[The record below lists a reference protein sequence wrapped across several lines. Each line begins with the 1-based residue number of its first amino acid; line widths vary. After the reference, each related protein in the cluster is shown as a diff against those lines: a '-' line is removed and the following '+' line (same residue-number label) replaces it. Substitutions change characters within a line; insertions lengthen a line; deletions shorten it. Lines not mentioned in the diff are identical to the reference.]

1 MLLTFVCFFGYSV
14 RRNETCRNSETRT
27 LFVVLRQIEMGEW
40 VAHESE
46 PVPFA
51 NATLERSE
59 CNNKIWVS
67 VICRHMPFAHD
78 NPQLTR
84 QWSWQTIKPFYRFA
98 RSCASVTIRFLVLVN
113 VCFLWP
119 QNWMTFVLCMW
130 IGHSVCWPA
139 PNQQFDHAND
149 LWPSFRLCVIDTN
162 RSPFDI
168 SALETCRPGQFRDPF
183 EFWQASFAQFRQW
196 TLMKCAFNLRY
207 FSLSHAMSN
216 PFNTLNRHHS
226 TIKP

>member
-98 RSCASVTIRFLVLVN
+98 RSCASVTIRFLVLVGE
-113 VCFLWP
+113 C
-119 QNWMTFVLCMW
+119 VLFM
-130 IGHSVCWPA
+130 A
-139 PNQQFDHAND
+139 PKLND
-149 LWPSFRLCVIDTN
+149 FCLVHVN
-162 RSPFDI
+162 RSFCLLTSTESTVWSCEWLMAGFQALCHRHTPFPI
-168 SALETCRPGQFRDPF
+168 
-183 EFWQASFAQFRQW
+183 
-196 TLMKCAFNLRY
+196 RY
-207 FSLSHAMSN
+207 FSPGDLSSRPVSWSIWILTGFIRSISTMN
-216 PFNTLNRHHS
+216 PNEMCF
-226 TIKP
+226 